1 MILTNNEE
9 IIKKINSAVFPGLQG
24 GPLMHVVAAK
34 AVTFGEALKPE
45 FKEYIKNVIINA
57 KKLAEVLVN
66 RGYRIVTG
74 GTDSHIVWLD
84 LSPKNL
90 TGDKAEKLLEEVG
103 IACNKNA
110 IPYDP
115 NPPKIT
121 SGLRFGTA
129 AATSRGFNENDFREI
144 AEMITN
150 ILDSLLLNEEDKK
163 KVLES
168 TRVKIL
174 DKCKAYPIYDEAF

>member
-1 MILTNNEE
+1 MAMTDPLADMLTRIRN
-9 IIKKINSAVFPGLQG
+9 G
-24 GPLMHVVAAK
+24 
-34 AVTFGEALKPE
+34 
-45 FKEYIKNVIINA
+45 INA
-57 KKLAEVLVN
+57 KKLSEVLVQ
-66 RGYRIVTG
+66 RGFRIVTG

-84 LSPKNL
+84 LTPKKL

-129 AATSRGFNENDFREI
+129 AATSRGFNENDFKEV
-144 AEMITN
+144 AEMISDM
-150 ILDSLLLNEEDKK
+150 LDSLLLNENRKK
-163 KVLES
+163 IEES
-168 TRVKIL
+168 TRNKVFEM
-174 DKCKAYPIYDEAF
+174 CSNYPIYKEAF

>member
-1 MILTNNEE
+1 
-9 IIKKINSAVFPGLQG
+9 
-24 GPLMHVVAAK
+24 MHVMAAK
-34 AVTFGEALKPE
+34 AVSFGEALKPE
-45 FKEYIKNVIINA
+45 FTEYIKNVISNA
-57 KKLAEVLVN
+57 KMLSDVFVQ
-66 RGYRIVTG
+66 RGFRVVTG

-121 SGLRFGTA
+121 SGIRIGTA
-129 AATSRGFNENDFREI
+129 AATSRGFTEEDFKEVGNLI
-144 AEMITN
+144 SN
-150 ILDSLLLNEEDKK
+150 VLDSLLLNENEQQEILNNTKNEVINMCKK
-163 KVLES
+163 
-168 TRVKIL
+168 
-174 DKCKAYPIYDEAF
+174 YPIYTEAY

>member
-1 MILTNNEE
+1 MERFHQYGT
-9 IIKKINSAVFPGLQG
+9 
-24 GPLMHVVAAK
+24 
-34 AVTFGEALKPE
+34 
-45 FKEYIKNVIINA
+45 
-57 KKLAEVLVN
+57 VLVN
-66 RGYRIVTG
+66 RGFKVVTG

-121 SGLRFGTA
+121 SGLRFGTP
-129 AATSRGFNENDFREI
+129 AATSRGFNNEDFTNVGNMI
-144 AEMITN
+144 ADA
-150 ILDSLLLNEEDKK
+150 LDSLLLEEKQRIDICRLINK
-163 KVLES
+163 KVVELCS
-168 TRVKIL
+168 KY
-174 DKCKAYPIYDEAF
+174 KIYDEAY